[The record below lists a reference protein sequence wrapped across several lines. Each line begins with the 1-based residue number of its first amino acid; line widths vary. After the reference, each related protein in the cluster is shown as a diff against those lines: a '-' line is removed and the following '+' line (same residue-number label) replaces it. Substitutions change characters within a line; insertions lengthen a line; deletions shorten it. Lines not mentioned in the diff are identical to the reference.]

1 MKKTVIFLFLILC
14 MTAVNTG
21 CQKKQEADFVLENP
35 KENKD
40 NEKQAEKTEGKEDVK
55 EEKSDS
61 EKEKSAENI
70 FVYVCGAVQK
80 PGVYELLPGQRI
92 CDAIAAAGGL
102 SEQAAGDSLNQA
114 EVLSDGQ
121 MLRVL
126 TIEEAAA
133 ATEQAGQETAE
144 SSHDGRVDINTADV
158 SALMSLPGI
167 GQSKADAII
176 AYRNEH
182 GAFKAPEELMNISGI
197 KEGVYQK
204 IKDSIKV
211 N

>member
-21 CQKKQEADFVLENP
+21 CQKKQETDFILENP
-35 KENKD
+35 KEHTD
-40 NEKQAEKTEGKEDVK
+40 NEKQTEGNKDIKEG
-55 EEKSDS
+55 KSDS
-61 EKEKSAENI
+61 EKEKSTENI

-80 PGVYELLPGQRI
+80 SGVYELLPGQRI

-126 TIEEAAA
+126 TTEEAAA
-133 ATEQAGQETAE
+133 ATVQPGQETAE
-144 SSHDGRVDINTADV
+144 SSRDGRVDINTADAT
-158 SALMSLPGI
+158 ALLSLPGI

>member
-21 CQKKQEADFVLENP
+21 CQKKQETDFILENP
-35 KENKD
+35 KEHTD
-40 NEKQAEKTEGKEDVK
+40 NEKQTEGNKDIKEG
-55 EEKSDS
+55 KSDS
-61 EKEKSAENI
+61 EKEKSTENI

-126 TIEEAAA
+126 TTEEAA
-133 ATEQAGQETAE
+133 TVQPGQETAE
-144 SSHDGRVDINTADV
+144 SSRDGRVDINTADA

>member
-1 MKKTVIFLFLILC
+1 MKNTVFFLFLFLC

-21 CQKKQEADFVLENP
+21 CQKKQETDFILENP
-35 KENKD
+35 KEHTD
-40 NEKQAEKTEGKEDVK
+40 NEKQTEANKDIKEG
-55 EEKSDS
+55 KSDS
-61 EKEKSAENI
+61 EKEKSTENI

-80 PGVYELLPGQRI
+80 PGVYEFLPGQRI

-126 TIEEAAA
+126 TTEEAAA
-133 ATEQAGQETAE
+133 ATVQPGQETAE
-144 SSHDGRVDINTADV
+144 SSRDGRVDINTADA

>member
-21 CQKKQEADFVLENP
+21 CQKKQETDFILENP
-35 KENKD
+35 KEHTD
-40 NEKQAEKTEGKEDVK
+40 NEKQTEGNKDIKEG
-55 EEKSDS
+55 KSDS
-61 EKEKSAENI
+61 EKEKSTENI

-80 PGVYELLPGQRI
+80 PGVYEFLPGQRI
-92 CDAIAAAGGL
+92 CDAIAPAGGL

-126 TIEEAAA
+126 TTEEVAA
-133 ATEQAGQETAE
+133 ATVQPGQETAE
-144 SSHDGRVDINTADV
+144 SSRDGRVDINTADA

>member
-21 CQKKQEADFVLENP
+21 CQKKQETDFILENP
-35 KENKD
+35 KEHTD
-40 NEKQAEKTEGKEDVK
+40 NEKQTEGNKDIKEG
-55 EEKSDS
+55 KSDS
-61 EKEKSAENI
+61 EKEKSTENI

-80 PGVYELLPGQRI
+80 PGVYELLPGQQI

-126 TIEEAAA
+126 TTEEAAA
-133 ATEQAGQETAE
+133 ATVQPGQETAE
-144 SSHDGRVDINTADV
+144 SSRDGRVDINTADA

-182 GAFKAPEELMNISGI
+182 GVFKAPEELMNISGI

>member
-21 CQKKQEADFVLENP
+21 CQKKQETDFILENP
-35 KENKD
+35 KEHTD
-40 NEKQAEKTEGKEDVK
+40 NEKQTEGNKDIKEG
-55 EEKSDS
+55 KSDS
-61 EKEKSAENI
+61 EKEKSTENI

-80 PGVYELLPGQRI
+80 PGVYEFLPGQRI

-126 TIEEAAA
+126 TTEEAAA
-133 ATEQAGQETAE
+133 ATVQPGQETAE
-144 SSHDGRVDINTADV
+144 SSRDGRVDINTADA
-158 SALMSLPGI
+158 SALMSLPWI

>member
-1 MKKTVIFLFLILC
+1 MTLRKKR
-14 MTAVNTG
+14 A
-21 CQKKQEADFVLENP
+21 Q
-35 KENKD
+35 
-40 NEKQAEKTEGKEDVK
+40 
-55 EEKSDS
+55 
-61 EKEKSAENI
+61 ENI

-92 CDAIAAAGGL
+92 CDAIEAAGGL

-126 TIEEAAA
+126 TTEEAAA
-133 ATEQAGQETAE
+133 ATVQPGQETAE
-144 SSHDGRVDINTADV
+144 SSRDGRVDINTADA

>member
-1 MKKTVIFLFLILC
+1 MKKTVIFLILILC

-21 CQKKQEADFVLENP
+21 CQKKQETDFILENP
-35 KENKD
+35 KEHTD
-40 NEKQAEKTEGKEDVK
+40 NEKQTEGNKDIKEG
-55 EEKSDS
+55 KSDS
-61 EKEKSAENI
+61 EKEKSTENI
-70 FVYVCGAVQK
+70 FVYVCGAVKK

-126 TIEEAAA
+126 TTEEAAA
-133 ATEQAGQETAE
+133 ATVQPGQETAE
-144 SSHDGRVDINTADV
+144 SSRDGRVDINTADA

>member
-21 CQKKQEADFVLENP
+21 CQKKQETDFILENP
-35 KENKD
+35 KEHTD
-40 NEKQAEKTEGKEDVK
+40 NEKQTEGNKDIKEG
-55 EEKSDS
+55 KSDS
-61 EKEKSAENI
+61 EKEKSTENI

-121 MLRVL
+121 P
-126 TIEEAAA
+126 
-133 ATEQAGQETAE
+133 GQETAE
-144 SSHDGRVDINTADV
+144 SSRDGRGDINTADA

>member
-21 CQKKQEADFVLENP
+21 CQKKQETDFILENP
-35 KENKD
+35 KEHTD
-40 NEKQAEKTEGKEDVK
+40 NEKQTEGNKDIKEG
-55 EEKSDS
+55 KSDS
-61 EKEKSAENI
+61 EKEKSTENI

-92 CDAIAAAGGL
+92 CDSIAAAGGL

-126 TIEEAAA
+126 TTEEAAA
-133 ATEQAGQETAE
+133 ATVQPGQETAE
-144 SSHDGRVDINTADV
+144 SSRDGRVDINTADA

>member
-1 MKKTVIFLFLILC
+1 
-14 MTAVNTG
+14 
-21 CQKKQEADFVLENP
+21 
-35 KENKD
+35 
-40 NEKQAEKTEGKEDVK
+40 
-55 EEKSDS
+55 
-61 EKEKSAENI
+61 
-70 FVYVCGAVQK
+70 
-80 PGVYELLPGQRI
+80 
-92 CDAIAAAGGL
+92 
-102 SEQAAGDSLNQA
+102 
-114 EVLSDGQ
+114 

-126 TIEEAAA
+126 TTEEADSSNGAA
-133 ATEQAGQETAE
+133 RAGDCREQSG
-144 SSHDGRVDINTADV
+144 DGRVDINTADA

>member
-21 CQKKQEADFVLENP
+21 CQKKQETDFILENP
-35 KENKD
+35 KEHTD
-40 NEKQAEKTEGKEDVK
+40 NEKQTEGNKDIKEGK
-55 EEKSDS
+55 NDS
-61 EKEKSAENI
+61 EKEKSTENI

-80 PGVYELLPGQRI
+80 PGVYELLSGQRI

-126 TIEEAAA
+126 TTEEAAA
-133 ATEQAGQETAE
+133 ATVQPGQETAE
-144 SSHDGRVDINTADV
+144 SSRDGRVDINTADA

>member
-21 CQKKQEADFVLENP
+21 CQKKQETDFILENP
-35 KENKD
+35 KEHTD
-40 NEKQAEKTEGKEDVK
+40 NEKQTEGNKDIKEG
-55 EEKSDS
+55 KSDS
-61 EKEKSAENI
+61 EKEKSTENI

-80 PGVYELLPGQRI
+80 PGVYELLSGQRI

-126 TIEEAAA
+126 TTEEAAA
-133 ATEQAGQETAE
+133 ATVQPGQETAE
-144 SSHDGRVDINTADV
+144 SSRDGRVDINTADA

>member
-21 CQKKQEADFVLENP
+21 CQKKQETDFILENP
-35 KENKD
+35 KEHTD
-40 NEKQAEKTEGKEDVK
+40 NEKQTEGNKDIKEG
-55 EEKSDS
+55 KSDS
-61 EKEKSAENI
+61 EKEKSTENI
-70 FVYVCGAVQK
+70 FVYVCGAVQT

-126 TIEEAAA
+126 TTEEAAA
-133 ATEQAGQETAE
+133 ATVQPGQETAE
-144 SSHDGRVDINTADV
+144 SSRDGRVDINTADA